1 MKKILFWAGRGQNL
15 KILENF
21 RNELIKAG
29 FKIEY
34 INIKYDEGELLP
46 NKWKQVSDN
55 NADWWI
61 GISLGAA
68 LLYYSA
74 NYAKETKKNNTYKSV
89 FV

>member
-46 NKWKQVSDN
+46 NKWKQLP
-55 NADWWI
+55 A
-61 GISLGAA
+61 
-68 LLYYSA
+68 
-74 NYAKETKKNNTYKSV
+74 T
-89 FV
+89 